1 MRRTE
6 TTRMGARGTEGSGML
21 EKEGWVAYAMRKRQH
36 RVTDGRQLGY
46 AWEALFDVEG
56 LTALEKS
63 MEPWKPMRS
72 DIRVGKMGYRTKTT
86 KAGRMLEF
94 DIYPIFGREQEKQAR
109 RAMMQVTPERMR
121 QVNLYNA
128 RRRIVQLAN
137 ANFDERDLHL
147 TLTYAQAPDYAQAQ
161 KDVRNFLAR
170 LRRLRRKAKL
180 PELKYIYAIEDNQA
194 GRKTRLHVHM
204 LLSGGISRE
213 AIEALWA
220 KGYANADRL
229 QPDENGLAAIA
240 RYIIKQGDSGE
251 TRGRRRWCASRNLR
265 KPQVRVSDT
274 KLSNSRV
281 KRLARELPQEAREVL
296 RRVYPGYE
304 YVALEVHF
312 SDRVDGVYIRGTM
325 RRIEREGS
333 NGRKRAEGKH
343 QGRDVT

>member
-1 MRRTE
+1 
-6 TTRMGARGTEGSGML
+6 ML

-63 MEPWKPMRS
+63 METWKAERS

-137 ANFDERDLHL
+137 ANFGEEDLHL
-147 TLTYAQAPDYAQAQ
+147 TLTYAQAPDYHQAQ
-161 KDVRNFLAR
+161 KDVRNFLCR
-170 LRRLRRKAKL
+170 LRRLRRKAGL

-274 KLSNSRV
+274 KLSNTKV